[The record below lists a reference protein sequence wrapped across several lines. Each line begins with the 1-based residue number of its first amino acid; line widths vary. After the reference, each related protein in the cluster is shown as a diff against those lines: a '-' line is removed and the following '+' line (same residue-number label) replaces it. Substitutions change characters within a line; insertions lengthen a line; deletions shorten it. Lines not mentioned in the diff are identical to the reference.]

1 MKSWKMLDCTGVLLG
16 VTHGESSAGWS
27 VHILSKLA
35 AGRTGGQGAGRRQPG
50 IRDQG
55 WGGGE
60 QASNTPRDTG
70 RAWRIAKVVASN

>member
-55 WGGGE
+55 WGGGGAGK
-60 QASNTPRDTG
+60 QH
-70 RAWRIAKVVASN
+70 AKGHRQGLAYCQSSGL